1 MTAPLDT
8 TNRAQPDR
16 TYYFVGGPTEGHE
29 EAFFRR
35 LSEVGGLPPGWQI
48 YPHASGDGR
57 ALHVVQVVDEDA
69 ILTHLAQF
77 APFYERGPIVQVATQ
92 TRSPQNQDATKA
104 VTAGRAREGAT

>member
-1 MTAPLDT
+1 VSAPEDTA
-8 TNRAQPDR
+8 NEAQPGR
-16 TYYFVGGPTEGHE
+16 TYYFVGGPTAGHE

-35 LSEVGGLPPGWQI
+35 LAEVGGLPPGWQI

-69 ILTHLAQF
+69 IVTHLAQF
-77 APFYERGPIVQVATQ
+77 APFYERGPIVQVASQ

-104 VTAGRAREGAT
+104 VIASRARKGAT